1 MESSGGATTRNWTEE
16 VEDLVHGG
24 EVDRAIS
31 FLESTVSNLE
41 SELEKEL
48 QDNNGGGSSSSIAD
62 QLSTA
67 LEDLSKLYSAEGF
80 SLRADQTFSRA
91 LQIKHGRG

>member
-1 MESSGGATTRNWTEE
+1 MESSGVANWTEK

-24 EVDRAIS
+24 EDGQAIA

-41 SELEKEL
+41 EQLIN
-48 QDNNGGGSSSSIAD
+48 DSSIAD

-67 LEDLSKLYSAEGF
+67 LQDLSKLYSARGF
-80 SLRADQTFSRA
+80 SLKADQTFSRA
-91 LQIKHGRG
+91 LQIKHGKG